1 MSKYFGKFSFSELW
15 SLTLTPVMWVMTYF
29 NTIINIKLA
38 KSSNLRL
45 VLNLMG
51 HSERETK
58 TVFSKWKHIFSVWK
72 VLLQVLSK
80 EIPS

>member
-1 MSKYFGKFSFSELW
+1 
-15 SLTLTPVMWVMTYF
+15 MTYF
-29 NTIINIKLA
+29 NTIININLA

-51 HSERETK
+51 YSETETK
-58 TVFSKWKHIFSVWK
+58 TVFSKWKRIFSVWK

-80 EIPS
+80 EIPL